1 MFAFYLAFLC
11 ALVANLSTFLST
23 SGMGAFLRTI
33 FLAWR
38 TLLTAFVFALMIAN
52 VKSSAILFT
61 FSMEELLEAVTTF
74 FGALVVAFENSI
86 ARNFASFFFEIFF
99 RVLAAWKV

>member
-1 MFAFYLAFLC
+1 
-11 ALVANLSTFLST
+11 
-23 SGMGAFLRTI
+23 
-33 FLAWR
+33 
-38 TLLTAFVFALMIAN
+38 
-52 VKSSAILFT
+52 
-61 FSMEELLEAVTTF
+61 MEELLEAVTTF